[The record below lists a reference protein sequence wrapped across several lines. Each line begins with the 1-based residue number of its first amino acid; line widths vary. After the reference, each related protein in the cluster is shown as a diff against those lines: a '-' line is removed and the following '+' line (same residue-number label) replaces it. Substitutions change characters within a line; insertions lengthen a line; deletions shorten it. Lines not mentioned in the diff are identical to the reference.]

1 VVNVFPTTRHRAL
14 FAQTPEQAPLPI
26 FHKEISCAFHL
37 FCFPH
42 PCFFSLR
49 LLIQEEQARHI
60 AGTYDLANG
69 WRLKVRPGTRTIDTK
84 IDKQQP
90 MRLLAVAPYKFVSG
104 DGRVTMEFN
113 RGEFGDDML
122 MTYAPDPRFA
132 DMVVISSAVAQR

>member
-1 VVNVFPTTRHRAL
+1 MRISSVLLPATLLLLASTSGAQSWPYPQSDTAPVTSVVVSAAAKPVR
-14 FAQTPEQAPLPI
+14 
-26 FHKEISCAFHL
+26 
-37 FCFPH
+37 
-42 PCFFSLR
+42 
-49 LLIQEEQARHI
+49 IQEEQARQI

-90 MRLLAVAPYKFVSG
+90 MRLLAVGPYKFASG

-113 RGEFGDDML
+113 RGEFGEDML

-132 DMVVISSAVAQR
+132 DMVVISSAIAQR